1 MFSPLFSSRLQA
13 SLSGSEQR
21 VSELELVLAESDQ
34 RLGQLQNLSQSQTV
48 QIQQLQEVCTQLG
61 GVREMNEVSWKPVMF

>member
-1 MFSPLFSSRLQA
+1 MFSLLFSSRLQA

-21 VSELELVLAESDQ
+21 VGELDRALAESDLQ
-34 RLGQLQNLSQSQTV
+34 LGQLQNLSQSQTV
-48 QIQQLQEVCTQLG
+48 QIQQLQEVYTQLG